1 MLTYSV
7 AAAVLFTV
15 ACGAPREQARP
26 EAGAPGAGSVRVG
39 VEQADWDAQRRRMV
53 DQQVQERGVA
63 SQRVLEAMRRVP
75 RHRFVPEA
83 VRSQAYEDHPLPIGF
98 EQTISQ
104 PYIVGFMTDA
114 LQVEP
119 GHKVLEIGT
128 GSGYQAA
135 ILAELAREVYTMEII
150 PALAERGRSIL
161 AELGYRNI
169 HVRAGNGYLGWPDAA
184 PFDRIIVTAAPD
196 AVPPALIAQLK
207 VGGVMAIPVGKFD
220 QELRILQRTA
230 TGMETLATLPV
241 RFVPMTGKP
250 KR

>member
-1 MLTYSV
+1 MLAQSI
-7 AAAVLFTV
+7 AAAVLVTV
-15 ACGAPREQARP
+15 ACGAAPEQARP
-26 EAGAPGAGSVRVG
+26 Q
-39 VEQADWDAQRRRMV
+39 QADWDALRRRMV
-53 DQQVQERGVA
+53 ERQIQERGIA

-83 VRSQAYEDHPLPIGF
+83 VRSQSYEDHPLPIGF
-98 EQTISQ
+98 DQTISQ

-119 GHKVLEIGT
+119 DHRVLEIGT

-135 ILAELAREVYTMEII
+135 ILAELAREVYTLEII
-150 PALAERGRSIL
+150 PALAERGRSVL
-161 AELGYRNI
+161 EDLGYRNV
-169 HVRAGNGYLGWPDAA
+169 HVRAGNGYLGWPEAA

-196 AVPPALIAQLK
+196 EVPPALVAQLK
-207 VGGVMAIPVGKFD
+207 IGGLMAIPVGGVE
-220 QELRILQRTA
+220 QELRILRRTG
-230 TGMETLATLPV
+230 TSMETLATLPV